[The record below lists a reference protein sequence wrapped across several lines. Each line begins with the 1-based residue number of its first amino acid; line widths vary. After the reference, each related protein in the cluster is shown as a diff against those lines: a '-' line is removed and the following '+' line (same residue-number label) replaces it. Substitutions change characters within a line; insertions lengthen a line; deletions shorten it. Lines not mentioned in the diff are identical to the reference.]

1 MKNVSGVLN
10 NWHDL
15 FSLWKSHLSFSSFFI
30 FFFFFRYV
38 TLINDIYE
46 VPSQDLP
53 VKEVKAWK
61 VSLTVGILCGKQSRG
76 GWKIRSSVCL
86 FVVVVVR
93 QCDAFLRYT
102 QIQFWDNKFSGWD
115 WFFFFKVY
123 SSMLCMSLTSNCF
136 SPFFHK

>member
-1 MKNVSGVLN
+1 MKKPFEF
-10 NWHDL
+10 L
-15 FSLWKSHLSFSSFFI
+15 FFLH

-76 GWKIRSSVCL
+76 GWKIHSSVCL

-102 QIQFWDNKFSGWD
+102 QIQF
-115 WFFFFKVY
+115 
-123 SSMLCMSLTSNCF
+123 
-136 SPFFHK
+136 